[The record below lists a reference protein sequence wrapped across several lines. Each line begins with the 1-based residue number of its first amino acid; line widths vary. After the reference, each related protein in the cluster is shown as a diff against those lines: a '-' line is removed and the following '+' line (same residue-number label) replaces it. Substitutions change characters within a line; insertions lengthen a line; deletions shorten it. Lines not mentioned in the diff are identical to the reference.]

1 METKKST
8 HSSFDETEI
17 RATIEKV
24 FNAIC
29 DAFGRSDLISAADYF
44 SNGPDMVKIS
54 NGHVLKGKEQMLA
67 YWTKKIEELK
77 GITITIELSSLQQI
91 KEDCLWTIADEY
103 ISAPGAQMKAVV
115 SNIFIREDSRWKI
128 LLDHTTYI
136 NS

>member
-1 METKKST
+1 MNTKNT
-8 HSSFDETEI
+8 NPTFDEKTIKE
-17 RATIEKV
+17 TIEKV

-29 DAFGRSDLISAADYF
+29 DAFGRSDLIGAADHF
-44 SNGPDMVKIS
+44 SNRPDMVKIS

-77 GITITIELSSLQQI
+77 GITITIELGSLQQI
-91 KEDCLWTIADEY
+91 KEDCLWTIADET

-115 SNIFIREDSRWKI
+115 SNIFIREDNRWKI
-128 LLDHTTYI
+128 LLDHTTYV